1 MRKDTRIDCKP
12 QEGVIAKIT
21 VVERSL
27 TKKQDESPC
36 FTREQRMAI
45 SVQRSEDRGWLPSQL
60 RQVPS
65 SHRLSK

>member
-1 MRKDTRIDCKP
+1 MRKDTRIDGKP

-27 TKKQDESPC
+27 MKKQDESPC

-45 SVQRSEDRGWLPSQL
+45 SVHRSEDRG
-60 RQVPS
+60 
-65 SHRLSK
+65 